1 MFTPIFA
8 YVVRVP
14 FVACFDRKGRAARLR
29 WSPIFAETTIQ
40 LRLLMDRF
48 TPEDREHLRNHVL
61 SLAQSDPRIT
71 GGALVGSGAHDALD
85 RWSDLDMTFGV
96 VSGVEPS
103 TVLTDHTERLASELD
118 IVTHFD
124 VHRGRAIY
132 RVILFANG
140 LELDLSVAPQ
150 DEFGQLGP
158 SFRLLFGEAIE
169 RPDLPTPSPR
179 DAVGWGWHH
188 ILHANSAIHR
198 GRCWQAVF
206 WINGLRDHV
215 LTLVLMRHGLPAAQ
229 ARGAHELSVGE
240 AARFDDTLARSI
252 APDELSRALQ
262 VLAAIYI
269 DEVSMLDRDLAEG
282 IVGALRVRSGGDRDH

>member
-1 MFTPIFA
+1 
-8 YVVRVP
+8 
-14 FVACFDRKGRAARLR
+14 
-29 WSPIFAETTIQ
+29 
-40 LRLLMDRF
+40 MDRF
-48 TPEDREHLRNHVL
+48 TPEDRHHLRARVL
-61 SLAQSDPRIT
+61 SLAQADPNIT
-71 GGALVGSGAHDALD
+71 GGAMVGSAAHDALD

-96 VSGVEPS
+96 RSGVEPS
-103 TVLTDHTERLASELD
+103 TVLTDLTDQLASQLD

-150 DEFGQLGP
+150 EEFGQLGP

-169 RPDLPTPSPR
+169 RPDLPKPSPR
-179 DAVGWGWHH
+179 DAIGWGWHH

-198 GRCWQAVF
+198 GRYWQAVF

-229 ARGAHELSVGE
+229 ARGAHELPDGE
-240 AARFDDTLARSI
+240 ATRFDDTLARSI
-252 APDELSRALQ
+252 APDELRRALQ
-262 VLAAIYI
+262 VLAALYI
-269 DEVSMLDRDLAEG
+269 DEVGVIDRNLAET
-282 IVGALRVRSGGDRDH
+282 IAGAVLGGRSASA